1 MFGYSPIGV
10 EKYEFE
16 KLVRHLISIDI
27 NDEYLQGC
35 TPLGES
41 TYGSVSANYV
51 PKNLIFVT
59 SL

>member
-51 PKNLIFVT
+51 PKVLF
-59 SL
+59 L